1 MKMKFGQSFIA
12 PILAAG
18 LLILVGLV
26 GGCSETASVT
36 SGPSSAL
43 GPGQAGAPAPG
54 QGTTGTAGTRVQ
66 LLVSNPQLPS
76 SGATQVDLTAVV
88 LDINGQAV
96 PGASVT
102 FSTGLDPSAFVSGI
116 GGGGIT
122 DANGTV
128 TAKLN
133 LGANKSNRT
142 ITVTVTTAD
151 GATIN
156 NTVGVTGTTITIS
169 GNSSLALNA
178 STTLTFALKDSA
190 GTPIPNV
197 TMTIASQTGNA
208 VAPASALTD
217 GSGQV
222 TATVTALVA
231 SNDVITGSAAGA
243 AKTQALTV
251 SSAAFAFTTPA
262 PSIDIPLGA
271 PTTVSVH
278 WTNNLGAPQSGQ
290 TVSFSTSRGTITGTS
305 IVDALGDTPGVTI
318 VSTTSAG
325 PAIITAQ
332 GPGGT
337 PAATLNV
344 NFVATSASSVAVQA
358 VPTVVQFTTNSPS
371 QTNNISTISVT
382 VRDTNNN
389 LVKNASITFT
399 LIDVTGGFLASN
411 TAITDV
417 TGTASVNYTAGSI
430 SSAKNGVTITA
441 KVDKVNGVA
450 IPVLTSSTTLTVAGQ
465 ALFVRLGTDNLVQP
479 VPAPQPDL
487 QKTWSAIVTDAA
499 GNAVAGTQVRFS
511 LIPTRFRKGF
521 YLFDALLT
529 HWVQQPSAAPG
540 PINCASEDDGAG
552 IPANATN
559 GILDPGEDTNGNN
572 RLDPGNV
579 ASVNATGTTDS
590 NGIAFATL
598 TYPKSYA
605 TWTEVQLQASAGV
618 VGNDPPTTATFFLV
632 GLASDYTNKDVPPPG
647 EISPFGQVQDCADKN

>member
-1 MKMKFGQSFIA
+1 MNRKKLGQAFFA
-12 PILAAG
+12 PLLVAG
-18 LLILVGLV
+18 LLALVS
-26 GGCSETASVT
+26 CSETASVT

-43 GPGQAGAPAPG
+43 GPGQASAPAPG
-54 QGTTGTAGTRVQ
+54 QGTAGASGTRVQ

-76 SGATQVDLTAVV
+76 SGQTQVDLTAVV

-96 PGASVT
+96 AGASVT
-102 FSTGLDPSAFVSGI
+102 FSTGTDPSAFVSGI
-116 GGGGIT
+116 SGGGVT
-122 DANGTV
+122 DQNGQV

-133 LGANKSNRT
+133 VGANKSNRT
-142 ITVTVTTAD
+142 ITVTVTTSD
-151 GATIN
+151 GATIS
-156 NTVGVTGTTITIS
+156 NTVGVTGTAITIS

-197 TMTIASQTGNA
+197 TLSVFSQTGNA
-208 VAPASALTD
+208 IAPASALTD
-217 GSGQV
+217 VSGQV
-222 TATVTALVA
+222 TATVTAIVA
-231 SNDVITGSAAGA
+231 SNDVITASAAGA
-243 AKTQALTV
+243 SKTQALTV

-262 PSIDIPLGA
+262 SNIDIPLGA
-271 PTTVSVH
+271 PTPVSVH
-278 WTNNLGAPQSGQ
+278 WTNNVGAPQSGQ
-290 TVSFSTSRGTITGTS
+290 VVNFSTSRGTITATS
-305 IVDALGDTPGVTI
+305 TVNGAGDTPGVSI

-399 LIDVTGGFLASN
+399 LTDVTGGFLAAN

-441 KVDKVNGVA
+441 NVDKVNGVA
-450 IPVLTSSTTLTVAGQ
+450 IPVLTSSATLTVAGQ
-465 ALFVRLGTDNLVQP
+465 SLFVRLGTDNLVQT

-499 GNAVAGTQVRFS
+499 GNAVVGTQVRFS
-511 LIPTRFRKGF
+511 LVPTRFSKGF
-521 YLFDALLT
+521 YQFDSIAGR
-529 HWVQQPSAAPG
+529 WVKQPAP
-540 PINCASEDDGAG
+540 PIVCLSEDNGAG
-552 IPANATN
+552 TPANANN
-559 GILDPGEDTNGNN
+559 GILDPGEDTNGNK

-579 ASVNATGTTDS
+579 ASVNATGTTDQ
-590 NGIAFATL
+590 NGIALATL

-647 EISPFGQVQDCADKN
+647 EISPFGVVQNCADPN

>member
-1 MKMKFGQSFIA
+1 MNRKKLGQAFIA
-12 PILAAG
+12 PLLVAG
-18 LLILVGLV
+18 LLALVS
-26 GGCSETASVT
+26 CSETASVT

-43 GPGQAGAPAPG
+43 GPGQASAPAPG
-54 QGTTGTAGTRVQ
+54 QGTAGASGTRVQ

-88 LDINGQAV
+88 LDVNGQAV
-96 PGASVT
+96 SGASVI
-102 FSTGLDPSAFVSGI
+102 FSTGTDPSAFVNGI
-116 GGGGIT
+116 SGGGIT
-122 DANGTV
+122 DSNGQV

-151 GATIN
+151 GATIS
-156 NTVGVTGTTITIS
+156 NTVGVTGTSITIS

-197 TMTIASQTGNA
+197 TMAIASQTGNA
-208 VAPASALTD
+208 VAPASTLTD
-217 GSGQV
+217 VSGQI
-222 TATVTALVA
+222 TATVTAIVA
-231 SNDVITGSAAGA
+231 SNDVITASAAGA
-243 AKTQALTV
+243 SKTQALTV

-262 PSIDIPLGA
+262 SNIDIPLGA
-271 PTTVSVH
+271 PTPVSVH

-290 TVSFSTSRGTITGTS
+290 VVSFSTSRGAITATS
-305 IVDALGDTPGVTI
+305 TVNGAGDTPGVSI

-337 PAATLNV
+337 PAATLSV

-399 LIDVTGGFLASN
+399 LTDVTGGFLAAN
-411 TAITDV
+411 TATTDV
-417 TGTASVNYTAGSI
+417 TGSASVNYTAGSI
-430 SSAKNGVTITA
+430 SSAKNGVKITA
-441 KVDKVNGVA
+441 NVDKVNGVA
-450 IPVLTSSTTLTVAGQ
+450 IPVLTSSATLTVAGQ
-465 ALFVRLGTDNLVQP
+465 SLFVRLGTDNLVQP

-499 GNAVAGTQVRFS
+499 GNAVVGTQVRFS
-511 LIPTRFRKGF
+511 LVPTRFSKGF
-521 YLFDALLT
+521 YQFDAIAGR
-529 HWVQQPSAAPG
+529 WVQQPAP
-540 PINCASEDDGAG
+540 PITCLSEDNGAG
-552 IPANATN
+552 TAANANN
-559 GILDPGEDTNGNN
+559 GILDPGEDTNGNG

-579 ASVNATGTTDS
+579 ASVNATGTTDA
-590 NGIAFATL
+590 NGIALATL

-647 EISPFGQVQDCADKN
+647 EISPFGVVQNCADPN

>member
-1 MKMKFGQSFIA
+1 MNRKKLGQAFIA
-12 PILAAG
+12 PLLVAG
-18 LLILVGLV
+18 LLALAS
-26 GGCSETASVT
+26 CSETASVT

-43 GPGQAGAPAPG
+43 GPGQASAPAPG
-54 QGTTGTAGTRVQ
+54 QGTAGASGTRVQ

-76 SGATQVDLTAVV
+76 SGQTQVDLTAVV
-88 LDINGQAV
+88 LDINGQSVA
-96 PGASVT
+96 GASVT
-102 FSTGLDPSAFVSGI
+102 FSTGTDPSAFISGI
-116 GGGGIT
+116 SGGGIT
-122 DANGTV
+122 DSNGQV

-133 LGANKSNRT
+133 VGANKSNRT
-142 ITVTVTTAD
+142 ITVTVVTAD
-151 GATIN
+151 GATIS
-156 NTVGVTGTTITIS
+156 NTVGVTGTSITIS

-197 TMTIASQTGNA
+197 TLSISSQTGNA
-208 VAPASALTD
+208 IAPAAALTD
-217 GSGQV
+217 VSGQV
-222 TATVTALVA
+222 TATVTAIVA
-231 SNDVITGSAAGA
+231 ANDVITAAAAGA
-243 AKTQALTV
+243 TKTQALTV
-251 SSAAFAFTTPA
+251 SSAAFAFTAPA
-262 PSIDIPLGA
+262 ANIDIPLGA
-271 PTTVSVH
+271 PTVVSVH
-278 WTNNLGAPQSGQ
+278 WTNSLGAPQSGQ
-290 TVSFSTSRGTITGTS
+290 VVSFSTSRGTITATS
-305 IVDALGDTPGVTI
+305 TVNGAGDTPGVSI

-344 NFVATSASSVAVQA
+344 NFVSTSASSVAVQA
-358 VPTVVQFTTNSPS
+358 IPNVVQFTTNSPS

-382 VRDTNNN
+382 VRDANNN

-399 LIDVTGGFLASN
+399 LTDVTGGFLAAN
-411 TAITDV
+411 TATTDV

-441 KVDKVNGVA
+441 NVDKVNGVA
-450 IPVLTSSTTLTVAGQ
+450 IPVLTSSATLTVAGQ
-465 ALFVRLGTDNLVQP
+465 SLFVRLGTDNLVQT

-499 GNAVAGTQVRFS
+499 GNAVVGTQVRFS
-511 LIPTRFRKGF
+511 LVPTRFSKGF
-521 YLFDALLT
+521 YQFDSIAGR
-529 HWVQQPSAAPG
+529 WVKQPAP
-540 PINCASEDDGAG
+540 PIVCASEDNGAG
-552 IPANATN
+552 TPANANN
-559 GILDPGEDTNGNN
+559 GILDPGEDTNGNK

-579 ASVNATGTTDS
+579 ASVNATGTTDQ
-590 NGIAFATL
+590 NGIALATL

-647 EISPFGQVQDCADKN
+647 EFSPFGVVQNCADPN